1 MSREPKRMEENVRG
15 SGKLIIY
22 IAVAAAIAILII
34 SYAIISNMIS
44 KNREEERLAEI
55 ENQEKEIA
63 EQESL
68 VIELG
73 ATEEEE
79 DAESVSTPMGKT
91 VEEQENQTLEETA
104 SSISTT
110 TPNESATTQQENTT
124 TTAQKT
130 ETKTASENEANETA
144 SNETKTEE
152 GPKKEITFAMPV
164 DGEIVRGFAKD
175 SLVYSETLQEWIVHQ
190 AIDIKANSRDV
201 VKASAEGT
209 VIAIK
214 NDPRYGL
221 TVIIEH
227 DGGFKTVYSNLLTAE
242 FVVEGE
248 KVKQGQTLG
257 TVGNSATFE
266 IADEPHLHFEMLKD
280 SVYVDPTIYIK

>member
-15 SGKLIIY
+15 SSRLIVY
-22 IAVAAAIAILII
+22 IFVAVAIVVVTI
-34 SYAIISNMIS
+34 SYIIIANMIEN
-44 KNREEERLAEI
+44 KRDAERLAELEEEKQIAEEKVTISEVPNI
-55 ENQEKEIA
+55 EN
-63 EQESL
+63 
-68 VIELG
+68 
-73 ATEEEE
+73 EEGL
-79 DAESVSTPMGKT
+79 ESVSSQMGKT
-91 VEEQENQTLEETA
+91 VEEKEQENKTVEETA

-110 TPNESATTQQENTT
+110 TPNESATTKHNN
-124 TTAQKT
+124 
-130 ETKTASENEANETA
+130 TKTASENNTSETT
-144 SNETKTEE
+144 NKKTENKTQE
-152 GPKKEITFAMPV
+152 EPKKEITFTMPV

-175 SLVYSETLQEWIVHQ
+175 TLVYSETLQEWIVHQ

-201 VKASAEGT
+201 VKAAAEGT
-209 VIAIK
+209 VSAIK
-214 NDPRYGL
+214 TDPRYGL

-257 TVGNSATFE
+257 TVGSSATFE